1 MRFRAARCG
10 STRRDTA
17 QHGAT
22 RRNTARPRDRATPT
36 PSSTVGPSFSS
47 CVATAS
53 SAPAPVVLSRRA
65 PATVRR
71 TAIGGAR
78 PGGRLGTVMP
88 ACYHGRRR
96 IHHIEQPA
104 CRPPCATPPGA
115 ASRRAGSP
123 AGWLAPATTSG
134 TRSRFRSS
142 GAGPRRASG
151 RQRGRPAAGRGICV
165 QGPVSR
171 VKLESWLQKA
181 RSRAA
186 AATVTFR
193 EVALRRTGVGPS

>member
-10 STRRDTA
+10 STRRD
-17 QHGAT
+17 
-22 RRNTARPRDRATPT
+22 RARPVT
-36 PSSTVGPSFSS
+36 SSTVAPPFSS
-47 CVATAS
+47 CAATAS
-53 SAPAPVVLSRRA
+53 SAPAQAPVVFRDAR

-96 IHHIEQPA
+96 IHHIEQSA
-104 CRPPCATPPGA
+104 CRPLCAIPPGA

-123 AGWLAPATTSG
+123 TGRLAPATTSG
-134 TRSRFRSS
+134 TRSRFRSN

-165 QGPVSR
+165 RGPVSR